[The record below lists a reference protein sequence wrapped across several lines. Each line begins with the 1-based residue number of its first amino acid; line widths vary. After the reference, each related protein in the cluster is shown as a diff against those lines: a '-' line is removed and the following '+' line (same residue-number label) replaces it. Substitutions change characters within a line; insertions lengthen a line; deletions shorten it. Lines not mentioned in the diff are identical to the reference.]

1 MNKQAHGTRQ
11 IEYPPTTASTMSVET
26 GWSEENVGLLHV
38 RSSRSLNSAT
48 LCMKCFSS
56 SSYFHDS
63 FEVLKRYRKTV
74 EEIKGRVRG
83 RLNSVLQALLGSTEK
98 LPECCLDQSW
108 LCRPSQGKVA
118 KQGHTA
124 YTVVWYTH
132 TTYTV
137 VASNLQS
144 TYSVAPAQ
152 W

>member
-1 MNKQAHGTRQ
+1 MKLLWPLSYEQIGTWNSSNWISSYDRLN
-11 IEYPPTTASTMSVET
+11 
-26 GWSEENVGLLHV
+26 NVCRNWMIRKNVVLLHV

-48 LCMKCFSS
+48 LYMKCFSS

-63 FEVLKRYRKTV
+63 FEVLKRYHRIV

-98 LPECCLDQSW
+98 LPDCCLDQSW
-108 LCRPSQGKVA
+108 LCRPSQGTVA

-137 VASNLQS
+137 VASNL
-144 TYSVAPAQ
+144 
-152 W
+152 